1 MRKKTMSG
9 LSTALLGLLLTAGTL
24 NVAVAAPNLAERRAI
39 AAYQTGTY
47 AAKLKEIQAAAG
59 FDVSVEVQWDGLA
72 LSGQEKNYADQ
83 GFWTQI
89 YFTPLSKAL
98 AAVSVDELGQ
108 EALEDKLETI
118 VVRYD
123 EATAPSSAYA
133 DGVTFS
139 GGVLTLN
146 FKPYNNVD
154 DVDARAEAI
163 QKALEAG
170 L

>member
-9 LSTALLGLLLTAGTL
+9 LSAALLGLLLTAGTL

-39 AAYQTGTY
+39 SAYQDGTY
-47 AAKLKEIQAAAG
+47 ATKLKEIQAAAG
-59 FDVSVEVQWDGLA
+59 FDVPVEVQWDSLA
-72 LSGQEKNYADQ
+72 LSGQEKNYADE

-98 AAVSVDELGQ
+98 AAVGVDELGK
-108 EALEDKLETI
+108 EALKDKLENI

-123 EATAPSSAYA
+123 EATAPSGAYA

-139 GGVLTLN
+139 AGVLTLN